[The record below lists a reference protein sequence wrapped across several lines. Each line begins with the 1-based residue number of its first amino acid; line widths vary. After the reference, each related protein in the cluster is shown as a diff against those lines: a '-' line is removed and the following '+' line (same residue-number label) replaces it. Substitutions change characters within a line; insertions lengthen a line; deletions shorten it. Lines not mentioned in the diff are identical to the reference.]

1 MLITAPMHSIEL
13 QFNQAEQKNCYECYK
28 VILNPELHHD
38 EKYFCSEAC
47 MEKFMAQLRVV
58 MWLNVENLP
67 ILRENL
73 HKNGGVSGGR
83 VVVLQCWM
91 LSEPGVDLGDV
102 FDVAPGPEVIF

>member
-1 MLITAPMHSIEL
+1 
-13 QFNQAEQKNCYECYK
+13 
-28 VILNPELHHD
+28 
-38 EKYFCSEAC
+38 
-47 MEKFMAQLRVV
+47 
-58 MWLNVENLP
+58 MWFNVENLP